1 MNPNDYVKYSFLDQV
16 GKYVAELGIT
26 DIGQLDNPKYN
37 SVFERA
43 VERIKTSVN
52 NKPYTP
58 KYDSPNTEIL
68 SFLASV
74 TLLSLSNNMRLVKK
88 FALYESK
95 GIEISLKQ
103 DMKKDSVIAN
113 DIINSFFGNK
123 MERRGVKY
131 VVHVADYLKH
141 SINFNEEEWKLVNQ
155 EVDKGYVHLDKN
167 KLIRLLRTEI
177 SEYLTNKIKKIKI
190 PNPPKMFVEY
200 TSQISTLLEPSEF
213 KMSKEYPPCIKHAI
227 NVLNRGDNLPHNG
240 RLMLATY
247 MFARGMEVEDI
258 LEFYRT
264 APDFNEK
271 VTLYQLEQLSGE
283 VGSGTKYK
291 CPSCEKLKSQG
302 LCFRTEECSKIIN
315 PIQFK
320 SLVKNK

>member
-1 MNPNDYVKYSFLDQV
+1 MNQNDYVKYSFLDQV

-177 SEYLTNKIKKIKI
+177 SEYLTNKIKKNKDTK
-190 PNPPKMFVEY
+190 PTK
-200 TSQISTLLEPSEF
+200 
-213 KMSKEYPPCIKHAI
+213 
-227 NVLNRGDNLPHNG
+227 NVRGIYFTNFHI
-240 RLMLATY
+240 
-247 MFARGMEVEDI
+247 V
-258 LEFYRT
+258 RT
-264 APDFNEK
+264 
-271 VTLYQLEQLSGE
+271 
-283 VGSGTKYK
+283 
-291 CPSCEKLKSQG
+291 
-302 LCFRTEECSKIIN
+302 FR
-315 PIQFK
+315 
-320 SLVKNK
+320 V

>member
-95 GIEISLKQ
+95 GIETSLKQ
-103 DMKKDSVIAN
+103 DMKKDTTQ
-113 DIINSFFGNK
+113 K
-123 MERRGVKY
+123 MKAGVNTI
-131 VVHVADYLKH
+131 LR
-141 SINFNEEEWKLVNQ
+141 NPL
-155 EVDKGYVHLDKN
+155 HLW
-167 KLIRLLRTEI
+167 
-177 SEYLTNKIKKIKI
+177 
-190 PNPPKMFVEY
+190 F
-200 TSQISTLLEPSEF
+200 Q
-213 KMSKEYPPCIKHAI
+213 
-227 NVLNRGDNLPHNG
+227 
-240 RLMLATY
+240 TY
-247 MFARGMEVEDI
+247 MPLPMNHH
-258 LEFYRT
+258 L
-264 APDFNEK
+264 
-271 VTLYQLEQLSGE
+271 
-283 VGSGTKYK
+283 
-291 CPSCEKLKSQG
+291 
-302 LCFRTEECSKIIN
+302 
-315 PIQFK
+315 
-320 SLVKNK
+320 

>member
-1 MNPNDYVKYSFLDQV
+1 MNLDDYVKYSFLDSV
-16 GKYVAELGIT
+16 GDYVAGLGING
-26 DIGQLDNPKYN
+26 IGKLDNSKYD

-52 NKPYTP
+52 NKPYMP
-58 KYDSPNTEIL
+58 KFDSPNTEIL
-68 SFLASV
+68 SFLASTV
-74 TLLSLSNNMRLVKK
+74 LLSLSNNIRLIKK

-95 GIEISLKQ
+95 GIEISLKH
-103 DMKKDSVIAN
+103 DMKENNIVAN

-123 MERRGVKY
+123 MEKKNGKY
-131 VVHVADYLKH
+131 TVHVADYLKH
-141 SINFNEEEWKLVNQ
+141 AVNFNEEEWKLVNQ
-155 EVDKGYVHLDKN
+155 EVNAGYVNLDRD

-177 SEYLTNKIKKIKI
+177 SQYLINKIREMKIT
-190 PNPPKMFVEY
+190 NPPKKFMNY
-200 TSQISTLLEPSEF
+200 TNQISILLEPSEF

-227 NVLNRGDNLPHNG
+227 DVLNRGDNLPHNG

-258 LEFYRT
+258 LEFYRN

-283 VGSGTKYK
+283 VGSGTKYR
-291 CPSCEKLKSQG
+291 CPSCSKLKSQG
-302 LCFRTEECSKIIN
+302 LCFKTDECGRIIN

-320 SLVKNK
+320 SLVKK